1 MYPLCA
7 EISLPN
13 DYSPFDNL
21 LDANSAPGEDPFEQ
35 FIFASLFEETDTP
48 SDTINPALLALP
60 DMTQSR
66 SQLEPLPPKAQE
78 PPQAEQP
85 PQAEPP
91 QAEPPQAEPPQAE
104 PPQAEPPQAE
114 PLQGTNEDDLG
125 RPQEEQGL
133 RDVAGEQHRENL
145 DRQPSQAISESTI
158 PLTPSAYRGMM
169 EETPVRQE
177 RGASA
182 GNPIPIEDD
191 ELEPP
196 SEGDGRDGPAGG
208 SEEEPKSQ
216 KRKREL
222 IDPAQVSPLTRSS
235 KRLKDHNDVSSWIYR
250 VIARK
255 REGPKTMYKVDWAGN
270 RVEVARLSECAELD
284 DFKIEEIIDFKEK
297 EQRSTALIIW
307 RPSWVDAADL
317 VSAEAQKNLRVFE
330 DKCASGES
338 FWEEEDG
345 YMAQYVT

>member
-21 LDANSAPGEDPFEQ
+21 LDANSAPGADPFEQ

-78 PPQAEQP
+78 PPQAE
-85 PQAEPP
+85 
-91 QAEPPQAEPPQAE
+91 
-104 PPQAEPPQAE
+104 PPQAE
-114 PLQGTNEDDLG
+114 PLQGTNEDGLG

-145 DRQPSQAISESTI
+145 DRQPSPAMSESTI
-158 PLTPSAYRGMM
+158 PLTPSAYRRMM

-270 RVEVARLSECAELD
+270 RVEVALLSECAELD

-317 VSAEAQKNLRVFE
+317 VSAEAQKSLRVFE

>member
-60 DMTQSR
+60 EMTQSR

-78 PPQAEQP
+78 PPQAEPP
-85 PQAEPP
+85 PQQEPP
-91 QAEPPQAEPPQAE
+91 QAEPPPQAD

-114 PLQGTNEDDLG
+114 PLQGTNEDRLG

-145 DRQPSQAISESTI
+145 DRQPSPAGSESTI
-158 PLTPSAYRGMM
+158 PLSPSAYKGMM
-169 EETPVRQE
+169 EE

-196 SEGDGRDGPAGG
+196 TEGDGRYGPAGG

-222 IDPAQVSPLTRSS
+222 NDPAQDS
-235 KRLKDHNDVSSWIYR
+235 RLKRRHDVSYWMVDR

-255 REGPKTMYKVDWAGN
+255 NKGPRTMYKVTWAGVC
-270 RVEVARLSECAELD
+270 VELARLSDYLEFDGFEID
-284 DFKIEEIIDFKEK
+284 EIIDIEWKK
-297 EQRSTALIIW
+297 QQSTGWIRW
-307 RPSWVDAADL
+307 RPSWVDAANL
-317 VSAEAQKNLRVFE
+317 VNAGARESLRVFE
-330 DKCASGES
+330 DRCASGEPVC
-338 FWEEEDG
+338 EEEDG
-345 YMAQYVT
+345 EWAQYVR